1 MPKFVII
8 LLVAAALAGCTR
20 GGEVGDVDHSCHGN
34 PAQSQDSGC
43 EHHQLP

>member
-8 LLVAAALAGCTR
+8 LLVAAALAGCAA
-20 GGEVGDVDHSCHGN
+20 GAVGDVDHSCHGN
-34 PAQSQDSGC
+34 PAQGQDSGC

>member
-1 MPKFVII
+1 MRKLMIV
-8 LLVAAALAGCTR
+8 LLSALALAGCAR
-20 GGEVGDVDHSCHGN
+20 GDVDHSCHGN